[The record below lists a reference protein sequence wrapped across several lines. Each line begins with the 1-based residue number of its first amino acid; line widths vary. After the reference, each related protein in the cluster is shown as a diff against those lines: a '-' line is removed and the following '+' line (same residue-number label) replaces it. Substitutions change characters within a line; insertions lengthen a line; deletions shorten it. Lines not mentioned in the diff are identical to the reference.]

1 MCVARCGTL
10 VTQAQCHGATQ
21 DTDTIIK
28 VSSECCRPAC
38 SSSAALCSTLR
49 YDDRD
54 CDTDPEAIL
63 KTASTLGGLKLQLER
78 FTFWTDCMQARVRQ
92 LC

>member
-1 MCVARCGTL
+1 MLSDVWGL
-10 VTQAQCHGATQ
+10 FLIVHP
-21 DTDTIIK
+21 
-28 VSSECCRPAC
+28 VPFNEYC
-38 SSSAALCSTLR
+38 SDLRHSAALCGTLR

-54 CDTDPEAIL
+54 CDTDTEASL

-78 FTFWTDCMQARVRQ
+78 FTFWTDCMQARARQ

>member
-1 MCVARCGTL
+1 M
-10 VTQAQCHGATQ
+10 QQ
-21 DTDTIIK
+21 
-28 VSSECCRPAC
+28 
-38 SSSAALCSTLR
+38 LCSTLR

-54 CDTDPEAIL
+54 CDTDPEASL

>member
-10 VTQAQCHGATQ
+10 VTQARCHGATQ

-28 VSSECCRPAC
+28 VSLSAADQH
-38 SSSAALCSTLR
+38 AALCSTLR
-49 YDDRD
+49 YDDKD
-54 CDTDPEAIL
+54 CDTDTEASL
-63 KTASTLGGLKLQLER
+63 KTASTGGGLKLQLER
-78 FTFWTDCMQARVRQ
+78 FTFWTDCMQARARQ